1 MRSCLPVDCTLPVYC
16 VTLCRA
22 SVAVI
27 TDDPEHKS
35 KLKESLSGVFNG
47 RPFFLE
53 CLIYSLTFLKIVLR
67 DPCEIGKSS
76 GSSMDMA

>member
-1 MRSCLPVDCTLPVYC
+1 MCSLCFDIEENTIIEAVVCFRFASVAITSTCTC

-47 RPFFLE
+47 RPFYLK
-53 CLIYSLTFLKIVLR
+53 CLIYSLTFYILF
-67 DPCEIGKSS
+67 
-76 GSSMDMA
+76 